1 MKLPKGVF
9 IDGSQKPLADVL
21 RERSQGFKGLI
32 HVYKDNGAGEGFM
45 LVEDGNV
52 LASAYSMMGITFY
65 QLNALERMMSLEDV
79 RSEIYSYDDNDQKA
93 LMHGFPDSL
102 IVSGVVERQ
111 AEIKPQK
118 AEIPPAPG
126 RFDMLLSSLTSQ
138 EGVTA
143 AALVADGFP
152 VYQAGRHVDFEHVA
166 VTTEDM
172 IRAGAR
178 IATELQLGVA
188 GQIILETSQNKVI
201 IAQVEDMLLCVI
213 AKPEVSLGM
222 IRLIIKNAQ
231 AG

>member
-32 HVYKDNGAGEGFM
+32 HVYKDGGSGEGFM

-52 LASAYSMMGITFY
+52 LASAYTMMGITFY
-65 QLNALERMMSLEDV
+65 QLNALERMMSLGDV
-79 RSEIYSYDDNDQKA
+79 SSEIYSYDDNDRKA
-93 LMHGFPDSL
+93 LLHSFPDSL
-102 IVSGVVERQ
+102 ITDGAEKPP
-111 AEIKPQK
+111 EIKPQK
-118 AEIPPAPG
+118 VSPPTAPG
-126 RFDMLLSSLTSQ
+126 RFDMLLSSIVSQ

-152 VYQAGRHVDFEHVA
+152 VYQAGKHVDFEHVA

-178 IATELQLGVA
+178 IASELQLGVT

-201 IAQVEDMLLCVI
+201 IAQVEDMLLCVL
-213 AKPEVSLGM
+213 ARPEVSLGM
-222 IRLIIKNAQ
+222 VRLIIKNAQ